1 MFNDHTEWM
10 LNPKIFNKI
19 STLWGPFDIDIFA
32 SRLNKQW
39 PKYVAWKPDPNSEFI
54 DAFSVNLSKFYFYAF
69 PPWYTS
75 LLELL
80 VDVPRII
87 RKDQGWLKLPHSEKN
102 GRWKWLWRD
111 VECLVKFQEQGISR
125 DVLQIMKES
134 WRGST
139 RNQYATVIKWTSFCG
154 ERRIHLFQPTVNNV
168 LQFLLKFYK
177 GI

>member
-10 LNPKIFNKI
+10 LYPKIFNKI

-80 VDVPRII
+80 VDVPRKI
-87 RKDQGWLKLPHSEKN
+87 RKDQGWLKLPHSEKKQSMKMTLT
-102 GRWKWLWRD
+102 GCG
-111 VECLVKFQEQGISR
+111 VSG
-125 DVLQIMKES
+125 QIP
-134 WRGST
+134 RTG
-139 RNQYATVIKWTSFCG
+139 NFA
-154 ERRIHLFQPTVNNV
+154 RRITDYERIVERIN
-168 LQFLLKFYK
+168 
-177 GI
+177 

>member
-87 RKDQGWLKLPHSEKN
+87 RKDQGWLKLPHSEKKQSMKMTLTGCGVSGSN
-102 GRWKWLWRD
+102 SKNREFRETYYRLWKNRGEDQLEINMQQSLSGRA
-111 VECLVKFQEQGISR
+111 F
-125 DVLQIMKES
+125 VLKGVFIYF
-134 WRGST
+134 
-139 RNQYATVIKWTSFCG
+139 NQ
-154 ERRIHLFQPTVNNV
+154 L
-168 LQFLLKFYK
+168 
-177 GI
+177 